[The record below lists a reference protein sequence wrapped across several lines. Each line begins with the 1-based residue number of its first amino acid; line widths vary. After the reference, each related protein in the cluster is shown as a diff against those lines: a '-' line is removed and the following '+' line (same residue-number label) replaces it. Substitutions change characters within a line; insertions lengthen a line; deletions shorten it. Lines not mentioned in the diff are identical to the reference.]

1 MKKKD
6 KELLL
11 KDLCTRLPYGVKC
24 EDEHGNVLE
33 LSSIEQLNNI
43 DKQNTVTFRYPDNT
57 YNTFWAIDLDK
68 FKPYLFPMSSMTE
81 KQIDKLKELCDM
93 YDPVNDN
100 DDYEDWGTC
109 LITKH
114 FMDDGYRFK
123 FNFRLFDFLNKNRLD
138 YYGLIPMGLAIDA
151 TGKNIYK

>member
-11 KDLCTRLPYGVKC
+11 NDLCARLPYGVKC

-43 DKQNTVTFRYPDNT
+43 DKQNTVTFKYPDNT
-57 YNTFWAIDLDK
+57 YNTFWTIDLDK
-68 FKPYLFPMSSMTE
+68 FKPYLFPMSSMSE
-81 KQIDKLKELCDM
+81 KQIDKLKDLCDM

-109 LITKH
+109 LMTKH
-114 FMDDGYRFK
+114 FMDDQFHFK
-123 FNFRLFDFLNKNRLD
+123 FNFQLFDFLNKNRLD
-138 YYGLIPMGLAIDA
+138 YRGLIPMGLVIDA
-151 TGKNIYK
+151 TGLGLY